1 MIQKKAILAINVDV
15 QKNNKLIS
23 KKGLNMKTEDFK
35 VTINGEEKT
44 FTVRSPSLTD
54 QREAQKVYNQA
65 FTDAIKSKS
74 VVRAKMDDLLEEQGL
89 WNSDKQAEY
98 TALQKE
104 LLEGER
110 KLAQGGFALSDA
122 KKLAIKMREVRNKIR
137 ELISVRTSLDN
148 HSAEGQADNARF
160 NYLVSVC
167 VVYKDNDKKY
177 FENLEDYMSR
187 IDDPVALAGAQ
198 KLANMIYG
206 LDNNFEKNLPENKFL
221 RKYKFVNDNLRFID
235 KKGRTVDADGRLVD
249 ENGRYINEAGEFID
263 KDGNRVDADGEYLVD
278 TQPFLD
284 DNGNPIVVDE
294 EKANETVVN
303 KNNDT
308 ATTSNTLENTTDA
321 TKQNISASDVVSTSA

>member
-1 MIQKKAILAINVDV
+1 
-15 QKNNKLIS
+15 
-23 KKGLNMKTEDFK
+23 MKTEDFQIL
-35 VTINGEEKT
+35 VGTENKT
-44 FTVRSPSLTD
+44 FTVRSPSLSD

-74 VVRAKMDDLLEEQGL
+74 VVRAKMDDLLAEQGL
-89 WNSDKQAEY
+89 WNEDKQKEY
-98 TALQKE
+98 NDLQKE
-104 LLEGER
+104 LLDGER
-110 KLAQGGFALSDA
+110 KLAKGGFALSEA
-122 KKLAIKMREVRNKIR
+122 KKMAIRMREVRSKIR

-160 NYLVSVC
+160 NYLVSAC
-167 VVYKDNDKKY
+167 VVYKDSDKKY
-177 FENLEDYMSR
+177 FESLEDYMGR

-235 KKGRTVDADGRLVD
+235 KQGRTVDGEGRLVD
-249 ENGRYINEAGEFID
+249 ETGRYINEAGEFID

-284 DNGNPIVVDE
+284 DSGNPVVLDE
-294 EKANETVVN
+294 ETK
-303 KNNDT
+303 
-308 ATTSNTLENTTDA
+308 NTLSTQEPLNENKKPEEPA
-321 TKQNISASDVVSTSA
+321 PSNPAA

>member
-1 MIQKKAILAINVDV
+1 
-15 QKNNKLIS
+15 
-23 KKGLNMKTEDFK
+23 MKTEDFK
-35 VTINGEEKT
+35 VTIDGEEKS
-44 FTVRSPSLTD
+44 FTVRSPSLVD
-54 QREAQKVYNQA
+54 QREGQKVYNQA

-74 VVRAKMDDLLEEQGL
+74 VVRAKMDDLLKEQGL
-89 WNSDKQAEY
+89 WNEEKQKEY
-98 TALQKE
+98 ADLQKE

-110 KLAQGGFALSDA
+110 KLAKGGIALSDA
-122 KKLAIKMREVRNKIR
+122 KKIALRMKEVRNRIR

-177 FENLEDYMSR
+177 FESLEDYMGR
-187 IDDPVALAGAQ
+187 ADDPVALSGAQ

-221 RKYKFVNDNLRFID
+221 KKYKFVNDNLRFID
-235 KKGRTVDADGRLVD
+235 KKGRTVDSEGRLVD
-249 ENGRYINEAGEFID
+249 ENGRYINEAGEYID

-284 DNGNPIVVDE
+284 DSGNPIVLEE
-294 EKANETVVN
+294 EKKPEEKKDEAS
-303 KNNDT
+303 
-308 ATTSNTLENTTDA
+308 TTSAGTTE
-321 TKQNISASDVVSTSA
+321 TKESAPAVQ